1 MKQWDETDEKERECG
16 ELTAGVSKGGE
27 GVGGGGGAG
36 GRKGEWWNQWKRS
49 PLQVH
54 GRSIPSRRPTEGLI
68 AWVFPS
74 QLHTQFT
81 L

>member
-1 MKQWDETDEKERECG
+1 MKPLDETDEKERECG
-16 ELTAGVSKGGE
+16 EYTAGVS
-27 GVGGGGGAG
+27 GGGGQGLG